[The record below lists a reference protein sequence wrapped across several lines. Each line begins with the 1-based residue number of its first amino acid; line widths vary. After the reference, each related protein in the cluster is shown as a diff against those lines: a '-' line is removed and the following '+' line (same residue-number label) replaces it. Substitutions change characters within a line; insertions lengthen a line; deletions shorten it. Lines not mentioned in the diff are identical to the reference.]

1 MNLNRKPTFHVTCA
15 VPRTGRTLNNFL
27 RKLKSYVDNIE
38 DIEKILEVL
47 SQTKKRS
54 TSDLKKAIR
63 YLKPWSFT
71 FRNVYSWFI

>member
-63 YLKPWSFT
+63 YL
-71 FRNVYSWFI
+71 I